1 MPSKNM
7 QQSAPATIP
16 AHADDCPWIDL
27 DANGTGLSV
36 DHFITTTVVRTA
48 NALRRT
54 VTLPYTDK
62 FGMTMAE
69 WRMLSVLAEAGSLPF
84 SELVR
89 LSATDK
95 SLVSRTLKL
104 LEARDLVALEAING
118 SYRQGL
124 ICKMTAAGD
133 ALYQNAMP
141 VAQAA
146 QAAMIRVMSNSERK
160 VFFRVL
166 KKLRKACGDED
177 REAGEG

>member
-1 MPSKNM
+1 MPSKKTP
-7 QQSAPATIP
+7 QSTLSKASEQP
-16 AHADDCPWIDL
+16 DDCPWTDL

-36 DHFITTTVVRTA
+36 DDFITTTVVRTA

-54 VTLPYTDK
+54 VTLPYANT
-62 FGMTMAE
+62 FGLTMAE

-84 SELVR
+84 SELVK

-124 ICKMTAAGD
+124 ICSMTAAGD
-133 ALYQNAMP
+133 ALYQEAMP
-141 VAQAA
+141 VAQTA
-146 QAAMIRVMSNSERK
+146 QAAMIRLMSNSERK

-177 REAGEG
+177 REAGEV